1 MPTPP
6 TNQPPPPQVTIA
18 KYLTPKGRDVGGG
31 RGLDPA
37 VACDDFPRGLPSGG
51 GTDACVRI
59 GLAAIMADV
68 K

>member
-1 MPTPP
+1 M
-6 TNQPPPPQVTIA
+6 TIA

-37 VACDDFPRGLPSGG
+37 VACDDFPHGLPSGG